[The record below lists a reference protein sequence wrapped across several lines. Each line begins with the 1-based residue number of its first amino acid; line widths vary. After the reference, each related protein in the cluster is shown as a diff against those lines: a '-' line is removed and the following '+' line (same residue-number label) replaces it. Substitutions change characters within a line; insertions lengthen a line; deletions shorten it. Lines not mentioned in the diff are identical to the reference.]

1 MITLFDTLSRFRPL
15 IDFCAIVALG
25 YLLKVALGQ
34 FMWRYSGP
42 VSLGIMLSVIFFYLR
57 SKGESWSWI
66 GLVKINLS
74 KGWALLPLQVALAF
88 FAILA
93 TASGLSLGGEALG
106 LDFMKPD
113 NSGAQNRFGD
123 VAGNTQ
129 LYVFWLA
136 IVWFAGPAEELYF
149 RGFMIGKLR
158 EVLGSS
164 NGATALTI
172 LVPALIFGLGHV
184 YYLGLRGLV
193 TTGGI
198 AVALG
203 VFYILFKRNL
213 WPLMIAHAAANTLT
227 FTAVYLQLDA

>member
-1 MITLFDTLSRFRPL
+1 MNTLSGNPSRFRPL

-25 YLLKVALGQ
+25 YLLKVALDQ
-34 FMWRYSGP
+34 IIWRYSGP
-42 VSLGIMLSVIFFYLR
+42 ISLGIMLPVIFLYMR
-57 SKGESWSWI
+57 SIGESWSWI
-66 GLVKINLS
+66 GLVKIKPR
-74 KGWALLPLQVALAF
+74 KGWALLPLQVVLAL

-93 TASGLSLGGEALG
+93 TAASISLAGEALG
-106 LDFMKPD
+106 LEFMNPD
-113 NSGAQNRFGD
+113 NSGAQDRFGE

-149 RGFMIGKLR
+149 RGFMIGKLQ
-158 EVLGSS
+158 EVLGAS
-164 NGATALTI
+164 GWATVLSI
-172 LVPALIFGLGHV
+172 LIPALIFGLGHV

-203 VFYILFKRNL
+203 ALYILYRRNI
-213 WPLMIAHAAANTLT
+213 WPLMIAHAAANSLT
-227 FTAVYLQLDA
+227 FTAVYLQLET